1 MDYKALEKIL
11 KEADAQKALQEYQKS
26 LRRIDQN
33 TQRAF
38 QIIYYL
44 NINIYLTTPKIIINR
59 FQLKSSGTK
68 IITKVRY
75 YLIFFPL

>member
-11 KEADAQKALQEYQKS
+11 KEADVQKALQEYQKS

-38 QIIYYL
+38 
-44 NINIYLTTPKIIINR
+44 
-59 FQLKSSGTK
+59 
-68 IITKVRY
+68 
-75 YLIFFPL
+75 